1 MNRRLIAILLTTAFV
16 LVLVGPIA
24 TATNDDNTHWAQS
37 YVDQLDSRYPV
48 SETVSTYNL
57 NDYISLAD
65 MKDLLKCVMNADT
78 VLTSTSRQEVV
89 SKLIDI
95 YAERSGINLD
105 EVLFV
110 ALVPFEDFDKI
121 NPEYTRNIMYAYS
134 SGLLKG
140 RGNSLMVPAERLSY
154 AEAFVL
160 LSRLE
165 SMAAED
171 SFCVEGEVVK
181 QEASIK
187 FNFKLVNRSEQKQKL
202 TFASTQIYEVV
213 VSDRTGQE
221 VYRYSD
227 NSMFAQVISEKS
239 IGAGE
244 FLAGQLTWDMKDQA
258 GVLLPSGRYNVQ
270 ITFIPMES
278 SDPHNST
285 LSTILS
291 FNI

>member
-1 MNRRLIAILLTTAFV
+1 MNRRLIAIMLAIALV
-16 LVLVGPIA
+16 LVLVGPVA
-24 TATNDDNTHWAQS
+24 TAATDDNTHWAQS
-37 YVDQLDSRYPV
+37 YVDQLDSRYSV
-48 SETVSTYNL
+48 SETVSNYNL
-57 NDYISLAD
+57 NDFISLAD
-65 MKDLLKCVMNADT
+65 MKGLLKCIMDADT
-78 VLTSTSRQEVV
+78 AITSTSRQEVV

-95 YAERSGINLD
+95 YAERTGINLD

-140 RGNSLMVPAERLSY
+140 RGNSFMAPADRLSY

-171 SFCVEGEVVK
+171 SFYVEGEVVK

-187 FNFKLVNRSEQKQKL
+187 FNFKLVNRSGQKQDL
-202 TFASTQIYEVV
+202 TFASSQLFEVV

-227 NSMFAQVISEKS
+227 NSMFAQVISEKT

-244 FLAGQLTWDMKDQA
+244 YLPGQLIWDMKDQS

-270 ITFIPMES
+270 ITFIPLES
-278 SDPHNST
+278 TDPHNST